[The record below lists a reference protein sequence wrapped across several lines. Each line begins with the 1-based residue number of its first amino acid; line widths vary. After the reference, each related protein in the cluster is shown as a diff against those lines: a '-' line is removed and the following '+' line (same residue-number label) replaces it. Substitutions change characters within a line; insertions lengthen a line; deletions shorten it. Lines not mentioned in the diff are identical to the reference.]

1 MDKGNTLT
9 LGWGSVGRF
18 QTNSVQM
25 GNSLTMLTFA
35 RYKRSVRIIVRP
47 VKATNAQPASKAT
60 H

>member
-1 MDKGNTLT
+1 VDKGNTLT
-9 LGWGSVGRF
+9 LGWSSVGRF

-35 RYKRSVRIIVRP
+35 LYKRYAQIIVRP
-47 VKATNAQPASKAT
+47 VKATYAKVASKAT